1 MGGYLGRMARG
12 ELQAY
17 LDYVRPHYEAKD
29 VAHDFAH
36 IVRIC
41 MRLDDLAAGL
51 TIHNRPLLHF
61 LACWHG
67 LADRIVGGSWF
78 ADATRAFLTADGW
91 VDDDVDTAY
100 VALVRHSSSPV
111 TVEERI
117 VHDASAVELLG
128 AFGIAAAFTQG
139 GAEGRSY
146 EETMVA
152 HDRLLE
158 RTDFKTPR
166 GEELALGGRD
176 YARRFLAQLRTEL

>member
-1 MGGYLGRMARG
+1 MTARG
-12 ELQAY
+12 DLQTY

-29 VAHDFAH
+29 VAHDISH
-36 IVRIC
+36 IMRIC
-41 MRLDDLAAGL
+41 LRLDDVATGL
-51 TIHNRPLLHF
+51 EVHDRPLLHF

-78 ADATRAFLTADGW
+78 ADATRAFLMEDGW
-91 VDDDVDTAY
+91 GGDHIDTAY

-111 TVEERI
+111 AVEERI
-117 VHDASAVELLG
+117 VHDASAIELMG

-152 HDRLLE
+152 HERFLE
-158 RTDFKTPR
+158 RTEFKTPR
-166 GEELALGGRD
+166 GKELSLGGRE
-176 YARRFLAQLRTEL
+176 YARRFLAQLRAEL

>member
-1 MGGYLGRMARG
+1 MMARG
-12 ELQAY
+12 DLQTY

-29 VAHDFAH
+29 VAHDIAH
-36 IVRIC
+36 IMRIC
-41 MRLDDLAAGL
+41 LRLDDLATGL
-51 TIHNRPLLHF
+51 AVHDRPLLHF

-78 ADATRAFLTADGW
+78 AEATRAFLREDGW
-91 VDDDVDTAY
+91 TDDDIDTAF

-117 VHDASAVELLG
+117 VHDASAIELMG

-139 GAEGRSY
+139 GAEGRSF

-152 HDRLLE
+152 HQRFLE

-166 GEELALGGRD
+166 GQELSLGGREF
-176 YARRFLAQLRTEL
+176 ARKFFARLRSEL